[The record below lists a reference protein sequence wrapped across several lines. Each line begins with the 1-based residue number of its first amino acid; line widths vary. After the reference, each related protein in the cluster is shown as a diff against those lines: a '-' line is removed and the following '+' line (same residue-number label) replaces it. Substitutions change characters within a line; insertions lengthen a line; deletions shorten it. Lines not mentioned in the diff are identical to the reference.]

1 MMGEYLL
8 GFLLGHWTLVLGR
21 AEQTDVCVLADLR
34 GGGQGRERE
43 RERGESIHWDIKVLV
58 CFNML

>member
-1 MMGEYLL
+1 MGEYLL

-34 GGGQGRERE
+34 GGGN
-43 RERGESIHWDIKVLV
+43 GEGEGGVNPLGYKST
-58 CFNML
+58 CMF